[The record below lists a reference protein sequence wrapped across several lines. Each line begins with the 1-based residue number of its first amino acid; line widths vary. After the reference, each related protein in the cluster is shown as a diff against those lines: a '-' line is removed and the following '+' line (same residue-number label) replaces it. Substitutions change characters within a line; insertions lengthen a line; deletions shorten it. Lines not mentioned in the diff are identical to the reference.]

1 MFQSLLLLEEQEG
14 SVNFKFGVLYAK
26 AGQYSDDEM
35 FSNGKSILS
44 GWKLSPVVFYH
55 SLAAQNTT
63 WLKFQPNII
72 VTFAGE
78 WITMRVWLI
87 SERGSR
93 EFERFLTILG
103 NKIRLKGWDKYRGG
117 LDVKGETTVSLSSEL
132 IT

>member
-1 MFQSLLLLEEQEG
+1 
-14 SVNFKFGVLYAK
+14 
-26 AGQYSDDEM
+26 
-35 FSNGKSILS
+35 
-44 GWKLSPVVFYH
+44 
-55 SLAAQNTT
+55 
-63 WLKFQPNII
+63 
-72 VTFAGE
+72 
-78 WITMRVWLI
+78 MRVWLI